1 MFPIA
6 AYRPLFETYK
16 FLKVD
21 VLSGMSINEVIANL
35 KAGKADYDP
44 EGRSISVNKSLARD
58 TAFQLLYLI
67 LHTQFE
73 DKSKDSMN
81 LFNAVLFVVSHPGT
95 FKYRT
100 KRVTRLAYEERFR
113 LTTKQKARLDQWEK
127 GETVNNATD
136 VTTEESSDYD
146 FDSDYSF

>member
-1 MFPIA
+1 
-6 AYRPLFETYK
+6 
-16 FLKVD
+16 
-21 VLSGMSINEVIANL
+21 MSINEVIANL
-35 KAGKADYDP
+35 KVVKADYDP
-44 EGRSISVNKSLARD
+44 EERRPIPGNKSLARD

-73 DKSKDSMN
+73 DESKDSMKI
-81 LFNAVLFVVSHPGT
+81 FNAVMFVVSHPGT

-100 KRVTRLAYEERFR
+100 KRVTRVAYEERFR

-136 VTTEESSDYD
+136 VTTEEEPDYF